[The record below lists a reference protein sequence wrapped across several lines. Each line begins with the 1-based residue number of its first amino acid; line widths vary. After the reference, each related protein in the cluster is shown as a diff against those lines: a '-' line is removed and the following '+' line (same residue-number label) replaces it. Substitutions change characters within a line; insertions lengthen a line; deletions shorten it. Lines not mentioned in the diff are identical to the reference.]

1 MAEKRIKPAGAKR
14 RRGGGRFV
22 VSLLILLIAGGVVFY
37 FGWVQYQLDEGEY
50 AVVHTKTRGYE
61 DTVLKSGE
69 FSWRWEALFPTNLT
83 LHTFSLQNRH
93 VDISQSGTLPSG
105 EFYAIIAGPDVEFN
119 WKISASVGYRL
130 KPEALP
136 ELVKNGVSDSAL
148 DSVYKEYEQRLTTE
162 IIDAMIETGRAT
174 SEQDLIPDYGRLEAE
189 LKTRAAKVDER
200 MEILTFTLQSL
211 SFPDLAL
218 YAESRRLYL
227 SLMAQR
233 EAVLAEVETS
243 SAVREDI
250 QGARL
255 SLLER
260 YGKVLSDYP
269 VLLDLFALEDNPGGS
284 LLPPVNL
291 Q

>member
-1 MAEKRIKPAGAKR
+1 MAKKRIKAADTPKKR
-14 RRGGGRFV
+14 RGLSFF
-22 VSLLILLIAGGVVFY
+22 VSLLILLIAAGAVFY
-37 FGWVQYQLDEGEY
+37 FGWVQFQLEEGEY
-50 AVVHTKTRGYE
+50 AVVHTKTSGYE

-83 LHTFSLQNRH
+83 LHRFSLENRRM
-93 VDISQSGTLPSG
+93 DISQSGTLPSG
-105 EFYAIIAGPDVEFN
+105 EFYAVIAGPNVRFDWN
-119 WKISASVGYRL
+119 ISASVSYRL

-136 ELVKNGVSDSAL
+136 DLVKNGLSDTAL
-148 DSVYKEYEQRLTTE
+148 EGIYQEYEQRLTTE
-162 IIDAMIETGRAT
+162 IADALVESGREA
-174 SEQDLIPDYGRLEAE
+174 SEQNLIPDYGKLESE
-189 LKTRAAKVDER
+189 LKTKLVNVDER
-200 MEILTFTLQSL
+200 MEVLGLVLKDI
-211 SFPDLAL
+211 SFPDMAL

-243 SAVREDI
+243 SAMREDI

-269 VLLDLFALEDNPGGS
+269 VLLDLFALEGNPGVS
-284 LLPPVNL
+284 LLPPENL